1 MTEGRRLAGA
11 ILGPQAQLVTGVGWP
26 IDGLIDPGTLSV
38 LRATGQTTVVLDRT
52 GVTGAEGDR
61 AMIRS
66 GSGDVTALLATT
78 SVPESAVD
86 LNHFTAL
93 TAQRWASGDG
103 TAATIIA
110 PPRSWQPD
118 RTEYAAFSALL
129 RLLGREGLVEGVRID
144 QVVARAGAAAGPSAA
159 TLAYPD
165 EAVSREL
172 PPGLFNR
179 VRQLTEAMDDTQS
192 AFTPLPLDDPATT
205 APDDLFADL
214 RSGMSRQAAGGFRA
228 DLGAANRS
236 NAAVQAVVDTV
247 QAGVGI
253 TPPTSVY
260 TLTSSSSP
268 LLVTVAN
275 GLPYAVHVRV
285 RVDPTDALRAGI
297 TVSDVGVQTVPA
309 FRSITVQMPSEVI
322 RPGPLTLRVTLTTPD
337 GADWG
342 SGQRLE
348 LRSTAI
354 GSFTVAL
361 IIGAGA
367 IVVLTTAIRIRKR
380 YRQRQERIAAGL
392 Q

>member
-1 MTEGRRLAGA
+1 MPGTGSADAVEFLERLRKIAVGTPVLVLPYTDIDAVASIRSAQPDRVVEAVTEGRRLAGA

-93 TAQRWASGDG
+93 TAQRWSSGDG
-103 TAATIIA
+103 TRRDDDRPAPQLAA
-110 PPRSWQPD
+110 R

-144 QVVARAGAAAGPSAA
+144 QVVARAAAAAGPSAA

-192 AFTPLPLDDPATT
+192 AFTPLPTRRPRHDRARRSVRRPAQW
-205 APDDLFADL
+205 AA
-214 RSGMSRQAAGGFRA
+214 RQAAGGFRA
-228 DLGAANRS
+228 DLGAGQP
-236 NAAVQAVVDTV
+236 VQRRG
-247 QAGVGI
+247 AGG
-253 TPPTSVY
+253 
-260 TLTSSSSP
+260 
-268 LLVTVAN
+268 
-275 GLPYAVHVRV
+275 
-285 RVDPTDALRAGI
+285 
-297 TVSDVGVQTVPA
+297 
-309 FRSITVQMPSEVI
+309 
-322 RPGPLTLRVTLTTPD
+322 
-337 GADWG
+337 
-342 SGQRLE
+342 
-348 LRSTAI
+348 RSTACRP
-354 GSFTVAL
+354 G
-361 IIGAGA
+361 
-367 IVVLTTAIRIRKR
+367 
-380 YRQRQERIAAGL
+380 
-392 Q
+392 